1 MELENQLKQ
10 EIKELN
16 KVAIDWQ
23 NKLHDLAEGLPGNLE
38 QLLET
43 AQQTYD
49 AFSCVLEKRQ
59 ELKKLKLK
67 NKE

>member
-1 MELENQLKQ
+1 MERENQLKQ

-23 NKLHDLAEGLPGNLE
+23 NKLHDLAEGLPGNLD
-38 QLLET
+38 QLMKT
-43 AQQTYD
+43 AQQAYD

-59 ELKKLKLK
+59 ELKKLKAEK
-67 NKE
+67 